1 MAKNW
6 VIKEAAREILAGNKD
21 AISDIGKRFPLAAV
35 AIAKAGEKAL
45 DILSAFDFVTVRKV
59 ESVLKDGVQAIE
71 DEDEIE
77 DPVAKAEEQ
86 TEEKLKR
93 GRKPKTEVAE
103 EPKKRGRKKKEES
116 VMNEPE
122 EDEEDD
128 DTPDYESMSEV
139 ELFKLCKSKGIKA
152 APKQKKQYYLD
163 LLNSSDSDDEDDWDE
178 EEEDEKPAKTSKKG
192 STKKT
197 SKKAAEDEDDDWDI

>member
-6 VIKEAAREILAGNKD
+6 VVKEAASEILAGNKD

-86 TEEKLKR
+86 TEEKPKR
-93 GRKPKTEVAE
+93 GRKAKTEVAE
-103 EPKKRGRKKKEES
+103 EPKKRGRKKKEEP
-116 VMNEPE
+116 MNEPE

-128 DTPDYESMSEV
+128 APDYESMSEV
-139 ELFKLCKSKGIKA
+139 ELFKLCKSKGLKP

-163 LLNSSDSDDEDDWDE
+163 LLNPTEDDEDDWDE
-178 EEEDEKPAKTSKKG
+178 EEEDEKPV
-192 STKKT
+192 KKT
-197 SKKAAEDEDDDWDI
+197 TKEAVAKKKAAKKAAAEDEDDDWDI